1 MISGFLENL
10 YEEVDYQSFYRDLFP
25 EGSFE
30 QAGVYESGMY
40 NGIALAVT
48 PGDRKKVRRYTV
60 TDDLE
65 VIDELVE
72 YLRQLHVKRMT
83 RKQCNVYAGIEYQN
97 ILLHLERLSDQ
108 CSDLAVYM
116 LGRTNDSINGNEHQY
131 IHDLHHSDNKE
142 YQEAFNANYS
152 KYFGPLQEMAQQS

>member
-1 MISGFLENL
+1 MDAYKNNDEKKARRIEPLE
-10 YEEVDYQSFYRDLFP
+10 
-25 EGSFE
+25 
-30 QAGVYESGMY
+30 
-40 NGIALAVT
+40 
-48 PGDRKKVRRYTV
+48 
-60 TDDLE
+60 E

-83 RKQCNVYAGIEYQN
+83 KKQCDVFAGIEYQN

-116 LGRTNDSINGNEHQY
+116 LGRTDDSINGNEHQY

-142 YQEAFNANYS
+142 YLDAFNENYN
-152 KYFGPLQEMAQQS
+152 KYFGPLQEMGQN